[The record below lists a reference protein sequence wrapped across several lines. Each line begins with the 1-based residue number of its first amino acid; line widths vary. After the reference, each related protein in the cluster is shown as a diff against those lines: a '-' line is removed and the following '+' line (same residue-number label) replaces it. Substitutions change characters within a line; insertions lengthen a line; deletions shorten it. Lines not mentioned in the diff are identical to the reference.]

1 MFLLHS
7 QGEFLKALSV
17 FETKK
22 NIALSSIQGDLVVE
36 TLMRGLLYLFFKRTF
51 FRHFC
56 ASDLI
61 YSGRKVVTCGLIRTN
76 ELLLRMSSSKLKMMM
91 GKHTFGKTAISTL
104 FPVVYLQAIDFSRSD
119 KHHVHRIFLDYSR
132 KIAKRSLLVKR
143 YTVFPLN
150 FTVVRPHVQ
159 DLCL

>member
-1 MFLLHS
+1 
-7 QGEFLKALSV
+7 V

-56 ASDLI
+56 APDLI

-76 ELLLRMSSSKLKMMM
+76 DLLLRMSSSKLKMMENWEN
-91 GKHTFGKTAISTL
+91 TLFGKN
-104 FPVVYLQAIDFSRSD
+104 SRLMQFQ
-119 KHHVHRIFLDYSR
+119 RYSR
-132 KIAKRSLLVKR
+132 LYICRRSIFPDR
-143 YTVFPLN
+143 TNITYTEYF
-150 FTVVRPHVQ
+150 
-159 DLCL
+159 

>member
-1 MFLLHS
+1 M
-7 QGEFLKALSV
+7 

-76 ELLLRMSSSKLKMMM
+76 DLLLRMSSLKL
-91 GKHTFGKTAISTL
+91 GKHTFRKKQQTDAISTL